1 MKTTKFTLAFLF
13 ILSSVYVNAQ
23 LKVLTIGRVTCN
35 NQTAIYSDTSNIADG
50 LDIVYSNP
58 DIPTGYDMIWGK
70 FTTLQPNNPGLLT
83 LQSMNGANFT
93 VRANGNVGIFNN
105 NPGHALEVGTTG
117 TNYEI
122 RVNGSVV
129 LTSDE
134 RVKKNIN
141 SIEKSIEKLKKLKS
155 VSYNFTGIE
164 QDNTTDITT
173 NIIGGVEK
181 SIFKPQ
187 NNTKSYGRTYYGFL
201 AQDVQKLFP
210 DLVYKDSAGILGI
223 DYIGMIPLLVNAL
236 NEQEITIA
244 SQNEKIIELEMR
256 VSKLENSSNS
266 SPQKAGKNIT
276 SEESNILTYPVL
288 EQNTP
293 NPFSATTTI
302 GFYLPATISA
312 ATIYVYD
319 MNGVQLK
326 SYSIPQRGKS
336 NITIQGSELIAGMYL
351 YALIADGKVVDT
363 KRMILTK

>member
-1 MKTTKFTLAFLF
+1 MKTTIVFFF
-13 ILSSVYVNAQ
+13 IFSTVYVNAQ
-23 LKVLTIGRVTCN
+23 LQVLTNGRVACN
-35 NQTAIYSDTSNIADG
+35 NQTAIYSSTSNVADG
-50 LDIVYSNP
+50 MDIVYSNP
-58 DIPTGYDMIWGK
+58 SIPTGYDMIWGK

-105 NPGHALEVGTTG
+105 NPGSALEIGTLG

-122 RVNGSVV
+122 KINGSIVF
-129 LTSDE
+129 TSDE

-155 VSYNFTGIE
+155 VSYNFRGVE
-164 QDNTTDITT
+164 DDNTKDITT

-187 NNTKSYGRTYYGFL
+187 NNKKNYGRTYYGFL

-210 DLVYKDSAGILGI
+210 DLVYKDSAGILGV

-244 SQNEKIIELEMR
+244 TQNEKIIDLETR
-256 VSKLENSSNS
+256 LSKLENSNNTS
-266 SPQKAGKNIT
+266 SQKVGAIT
-276 SEESNILTYPVL
+276 ASVETKTLSYPVL

-293 NPFSATTTI
+293 NPFDASTKI
-302 GFYLPATISA
+302 GYYLPNSIISA
-312 ATIYVYD
+312 NIFVYD
-319 MNGVQLK
+319 MNGEQLK
-326 SYSIPQRGKS
+326 NYIITERGEGFT
-336 NITIQGSELIAGMYL
+336 TIQGSEFNAGMYL
-351 YALIADGKVVDT
+351 YALIADGKVIDT
-363 KRMILTK
+363 KRMILTKN